1 MLPPFLSDDPKIA
14 QQIYDRGVYAA
25 LLLLFWF
32 VLFLE
37 FKHPIVQYGVSIC
50 ISPVLIALY
59 TPLLRLARQM
69 LARKISS
76 PLARH
81 IVLFIA
87 TIAYEILPLWSLRA
101 TAPAWLLWCIGII
114 MTAYF
119 SATLWAEPLDAKRSS

>member
-14 QQIYDRGVYAA
+14 QQIYDRGVYAGM
-25 LLLLFWF
+25 LLLFWF

-37 FKHPIVQYGVSIC
+37 FKYPIVQYGVSIC
-50 ISPVLIALY
+50 ISTVLMALY

-69 LARKISS
+69 LERKIPS
-76 PLARH
+76 PHVRH

-101 TAPAWLLWCIGII
+101 TAPAWLLWCVGII
-114 MTAYF
+114 MAAYL
-119 SATLWAEPLDAKRSS
+119 AKTLWPHLNNPSS